1 MARLRASW
9 RTSLPVVQQ
18 PRNPQ
23 SESIARSP
31 YDVGGHGDGGPSLS
45 LNDVGGFGGGLL
57 NKVDARDLRP
67 LTCERGRGCL
77 AVAPTGPGRPGAED
91 NSGLALQT
99 IDHEFLSALQVSLS
113 FTAAVDGVDDRPW

>member
-31 YDVGGHGDGGPSLS
+31 YDLLMSVNVTAGIAAPCGRDGASAVPGVTTTGVPTLTRPNRSRMSGLYMRMQPYEAKVPIE
-45 LNDVGGFGGGLL
+45 DGLL
-57 NKVDARDLRP
+57 VP
-67 LTCERGRGCL
+67 
-77 AVAPTGPGRPGAED
+77 
-91 NSGLALQT
+91 
-99 IDHEFLSALQVSLS
+99 
-113 FTAAVDGVDDRPW
+113 